1 MIYAVKCPKNRVQY
15 TRLQRMPLLALLAN
29 RDILQDLHNEFILML
44 QVQKNNLNLLFCS
57 DIHLKI
63 GFGSIFSVAALKIL
77 TDHDQ
82 RHQKY
87 LNHV

>member
-1 MIYAVKCPKNRVQY
+1 MIYAVKCPKNWVRY
-15 TRLQRMPLLALLAN
+15 TRPQRMPLLALLAS
-29 RDILQDLHNEFILML
+29 RDILQDLQNKFILML
-44 QVQKNNLNLLFCS
+44 QMQKNNLNFLFCS

-63 GFGSIFSVAALKIL
+63 GFGSIFRVTALKIL